1 MCVPRSRRTFGGA
14 LALIACACT
23 PAALAATADQLSG
36 FSWNLPRGFPLPFVP
51 AGNPITEAKV
61 RLGREL
67 FHEPK
72 LSVTGEQS
80 CSTCHRQ
87 EFSFTDGK
95 PRAVGAT
102 GQLHPRSA
110 MNLANVAYNAAFT
123 WADPSFDSLEAQVL
137 QPLFNEH
144 PIEMGVAGHEQQVIE
159 ALRADSR
166 YPPLFANA
174 FPESADPVSIANIA
188 RAIASFERTL
198 LSGRSAFD
206 RYVFDDDGSGMSAA
220 ARRGM
225 ALFYSERI
233 GCAQCHSGINFSG
246 PVRTARQPAVEA
258 VYANTGLYNLDG
270 RGAYPPDAAGIK
282 AVTGNAQDEG
292 RFRVPTLR
300 NITLTAPYM
309 HDGSIA
315 TLAEVLDHYSAGGR
329 QIPLGPATHDTFRD
343 ARIRPFQMTAQ
354 EKADLV
360 AFLESLTDAEFV
372 ANPRFRPDPK

>member
-1 MCVPRSRRTFGGA
+1 M
-14 LALIACACT
+14 ACAAAAADLDA
-23 PAALAATADQLSG
+23 PAGQPAQFD
-36 FSWNLPRGFPLPFVP
+36 WNLPRGFPLPFVP
-51 AGNPITEAKV
+51 AGNPMTQAKV

-72 LSVTGEQS
+72 LSVTGQQS

-87 EFSFTDGK
+87 DLAFTDGRPK
-95 PRAVGAT
+95 ALGAT

-110 MNLANVAYNAAFT
+110 MSLTNVAYNAAFT

-144 PIEMGVAGHEQQVIE
+144 PVEMGLTGRERQVIE
-159 ALRADSR
+159 TLRADSR
-166 YPPLFANA
+166 YPALFTSA
-174 FPESADPVSIANIA
+174 FPESEDPVSLTNVA

-198 LSGRSAFD
+198 ISGRSAFD
-206 RYVFDDDGSGMSAA
+206 RYVFDDDGSDMSAA

-246 PVRTARQPAVEA
+246 PVRTARQPAVEP
-258 VYANTGLYNLDG
+258 VYANTGLYNTDG
-270 RGAYPPDAAGIK
+270 NGAYPSDASGIRT
-282 AVTGNAQDEG
+282 VTGNAQDEG

-300 NITLTAPYM
+300 NVALTAPYM
-309 HDGSIA
+309 HDGSVA
-315 TLAEVLDHYSAGGR
+315 TLAEVIDHYSAGGR
-329 QIPLGPATHDTFRD
+329 QLPLGPATHSTFKD
-343 ARIRPFQMTAQ
+343 PRIRPFRVTAQ

-360 AFLESLTDAEFV
+360 AFLESLTDAEFI
-372 ANPRFRPDPK
+372 ATARFRADANSGAAAR

>member
-1 MCVPRSRRTFGGA
+1 MSGSAVAGPAAPADPRSEF
-14 LALIACACT
+14 
-23 PAALAATADQLSG
+23 D
-36 FSWNLPRGFPLPFVP
+36 WNLPRGFPPPFVP
-51 AGNPITEAKV
+51 AGNPITDAKV
-61 RLGREL
+61 RLGRAL

-72 LSVTGEQS
+72 LSVTGKQS

-87 EFSFTDGK
+87 ELAFTDGK

-110 MNLANVAYNAAFT
+110 MSLTNVAYNPSFT

-137 QPLFNEH
+137 QPLFNQH
-144 PIEMGVAGHEQQVIE
+144 PVEMGVAGHERQVTE
-159 ALRADSR
+159 ALRTDSR
-166 YPPLFANA
+166 YPGLFASA
-174 FPESADPVSIANIA
+174 FPDSADPVSITNIA

-198 LSGRSAFD
+198 ISGRSAFD

-225 ALFYSERI
+225 ALFYSERV

-270 RGAYPPDAAGIK
+270 HGAYPPDAAGIRD
-282 AVTGNAQDEG
+282 VTGNKKDEG
-292 RFRVPTLR
+292 HFRVPTLR
-300 NITLTAPYM
+300 NIALTAPYM
-309 HDGSIA
+309 HDGNIA
-315 TLAEVLDHYSAGGR
+315 TLAEVIDHYSAGGR
-329 QIPLGPATHDTFRD
+329 QIPLGPAAHNTLRD
-343 ARIRPFQMTAQ
+343 ARVRPFQVTAEQ
-354 EKADLV
+354 KVDLV

-372 ANPRFRPDPK
+372 ASPRFQRDPK